1 MAMINTSESMRM
13 ASTVLGERCDQTQK
27 DMKTMMSRA
36 LCQGAKLVSVV
47 IPRTGSK
54 GEDVVSV
61 GLNGVMFYFRRGTAV
76 KMPANVAEVLY
87 NTGVILDDP
96 RELLRAAGTEGQK
109 DDK

>member
-36 LCQGAKLVSVV
+36 LCQGAKLVSV
-47 IPRTGSK
+47 
-54 GEDVVSV
+54 

-76 KMPANVAEVLY
+76 KMPVNVAEVLY

-96 RELLRAAGTEGQK
+96 RELLRAAGTDGQK